1 MIYYIENTRKF
12 ICGYSNNIYACHGV
26 AILAL
31 KVPAIY
37 DIYLHDSVGKRSNF
51 TTAYVKPWLF
61 DRPTFSQKETR
72 RVLSARIYNR
82 PQVDAMYYL
91 NRRTCNGV
99 CHLVSE

>member
-37 DIYLHDSVGKRSNF
+37 DIYIDDSVGEEK
-51 TTAYVKPWLF
+51 
-61 DRPTFSQKETR
+61 
-72 RVLSARIYNR
+72 
-82 PQVDAMYYL
+82 
-91 NRRTCNGV
+91 
-99 CHLVSE
+99 